1 MTAANPNSILIVG
14 AGIAGIM
21 AGRRLR
27 QEGWKVT
34 PIDKGRG
41 LGGRMANRR
50 IDDARIDHGAQFF
63 TIRSPRLQNDLQSW
77 LKSGHARLWY
87 VPEGNSNHG
96 ETGTRYVGDPAMT
109 AVPKLLARELDVVRG
124 QRIERV
130 SFIGKQWT
138 ATGEGGDTF
147 SAAWLLLT
155 PPVPQ
160 SLALLNNNELIPPRH
175 QTLLQAIT
183 YDKCIAVMATLSGP
197 SGLPAPGIYRTVTP
211 EPLALLVDNQ
221 QKGISTSPAIT
232 LHSGPGFAEDY
243 FDSPDEEKIEALL
256 AAAKPYL
263 TATPVT
269 AQAHRWGYAKPRS
282 TFPENHYYLKEKN
295 LIMAGD
301 AFGGG
306 RIEGAALSGLAAAD
320 RLLGLEGSPTRP
332 PAPE

>member
-1 MTAANPNSILIVG
+1 MTAANPNSVLIVG
-14 AGIAGIM
+14 AGITGLM
-21 AGRRLR
+21 AGRRLQ

-34 PIDKGRG
+34 LVDKGRG

-50 IDDARIDHGAQFF
+50 IDDVRIDHGAQFF
-63 TIRSPRLQNDLQSW
+63 TIRDPRLRNELQSW
-77 LKSGHARLWY
+77 LQSGHARLWY
-87 VPEGNSNHG
+87 VPEEKSNHG
-96 ETGTRYVGDPAMT
+96 EASPRYVGDPAMT

-124 QRIERV
+124 QKIERI
-130 SFIGKQWT
+130 SFAGEQWT
-138 ATGEGGDTF
+138 ATGEGGDSF

-155 PPVPQ
+155 PPLPQ
-160 SLALLNNNELIPPRH
+160 SLLLLAGDNLIPPAHLEALR
-175 QTLLQAIT
+175 AIT

-197 SGLPAPGIYRTVTP
+197 SGLPSPGIHRPENP

-221 QKGISTSPAIT
+221 QKGISTSPAVT

-243 FDSPDEEKIEALL
+243 FGSPDEEKIEALL

-263 TATPVT
+263 EAAPTTV
-269 AQAHRWGYAKPRS
+269 QAHRWGYARPRA
-282 TFPENHYYLKEKN
+282 TFPENHYCLKEKN

-320 RLLGLEGSPTRP
+320 RLLGLESSSTRP
-332 PAPE
+332 PAAE